1 MKKLNICLFHVVLL
15 CIMLLFSANAFAL
28 EGDGSQAFPFLITN
42 EEELSLIND
51 FPECHF
57 KLMNDI
63 EMKNPWKSDKS
74 TIFSG
79 VFDGNGHTISNMSSY
94 DNSCIL
100 FPTNK
105 GIIHNLTVGTS
116 TGGVYCGIISLYN
129 YGTISQCKTTGKVYE
144 SSCNSTIIGST
155 TWTPA
160 GGIAAYNYKPGVI
173 SQCTSFAFV
182 SGRSNIAGG
191 IAGYNSGLIE
201 NCYYIGKIKGKG
213 YISSGSIHYADMVG
227 IAYNG
232 EIRSCYAIPEFTND
246 GYTRNYAVS
255 NSKTVY
261 SSFYD
266 NRISSSSTQ
275 YATAKSALAM
285 KIKQTY
291 TGWDFEN
298 VWGISPDLND
308 GYPYLLWEQEAPTV
322 SKISVE
328 ISSVAV
334 TSDKMKFIS
343 KASIDGN
350 PAIDSFGTTFIP
362 LQLFNNAEANV
373 AIVQYDNSKYNI
385 SNGQTFGALLS
396 DIPSSCKDVPI
407 LGKSFIKDSDGNY
420 TWSAAK
426 YASINDPIL
435 RESN

>member
-28 EGDGSQAFPFLITN
+28 EGDGSRAFPFLITN

-63 EMKNPWKSDKS
+63 EMSKSWS
-74 TIFSG
+74 FSIKFYG
-79 VFDGNGHTISNMSSY
+79 VIDGNNYKISNY
-94 DNSCIL
+94 
-100 FPTNK
+100 TGNK
-105 GIIHNLTVGTS
+105 FIHD
-116 TGGVYCGIISLYN
+116 N
-129 YGTISQCKTTGKVYE
+129 YGTIKNISI
-144 SSCNSTIIGST
+144 SCGPIVVN
-155 TWTPA
+155 
-160 GGIAAYNYKPGVI
+160 NYKSGVI
-173 SQCTSFAFV
+173 LNSYTYGKTSEGSGFCLNNEGTIDRCGNYASINCRASGGTSKNNQKPTESYAAGFVRDNYGNISNSFSIGDINSYAYSYYWSAFAYASGFADKNRGNISNCYSIANTTASSGYGYGGVRDGNTYPFIRNNTGVIQNCFCTS
-182 SGRSNIAGG
+182 
-191 IAGYNSGLIE
+191 
-201 NCYYIGKIKGKG
+201 
-213 YISSGSIHYADMVG
+213 
-227 IAYNG
+227 
-232 EIRSCYAIPEFTND
+232 
-246 GYTRNYAVS
+246 
-255 NSKTVY
+255 SKTSPINVDGVTVK
-261 SSFYD
+261 SS
-266 NRISSSSTQ
+266 
-275 YATAKSALAM
+275 LAM
-285 KIKQTY
+285 KMKQTY
-291 TGWDFEN
+291 TGAGWDFEN

-328 ISSVAV
+328 INNVTV

-407 LGKSFIKDSDGNY
+407 LGKSFVKDSDGNY

>member
-1 MKKLNICLFHVVLL
+1 
-15 CIMLLFSANAFAL
+15 MLLFSANALAL
-28 EGDGSQAFPFLITN
+28 DGDGSQAFPFLITN
-42 EEELSLIND
+42 EDELSLIND

-63 EMKNPWKSDKS
+63 EMSKSWS
-74 TIFSG
+74 FSIKFYG
-79 VFDGNGHTISNMSSY
+79 VIDGNNHKLSNY
-94 DNSCIL
+94 TGKT
-100 FPTNK
+100 F
-105 GIIHNLTVGTS
+105 IHD
-116 TGGVYCGIISLYN
+116 N
-129 YGTISQCKTTGKVYE
+129 YGTIKNISISCGPIVVNNYKSGVILNSYTYGKISKDSGFCCNNEGTIDRCGNYASIDCRVNGGTSKNNQKPTE
-144 SSCNSTIIGST
+144 SYA
-155 TWTPA
+155 A
-160 GGIAAYNYKPGVI
+160 GFVRYNYGNI
-173 SQCTSFAFV
+173 SNSFSIGDVNSYAYSYYWSAFAYA
-182 SGRSNIAGG
+182 SGFADKNRGNI
-191 IAGYNSGLIE
+191 S
-201 NCYYIGKIKGKG
+201 NCYSIANTTA
-213 YISSGSIHYADMVG
+213 SSGYGYGGVK
-227 IAYNG
+227 
-232 EIRSCYAIPEFTND
+232 D
-246 GYTRNYAVS
+246 GYTYPFIRNNTGVIQNCFCTS
-255 NSKTVY
+255 SKT
-261 SSFYD
+261 SSINVD
-266 NRISSSSTQ
+266 GVTVKSS
-275 YATAKSALAM
+275 LAM
-285 KIKQTY
+285 KMKQTY
-291 TGWDFEN
+291 TGAGWDFEN

-328 ISSVAV
+328 INNVTV

-373 AIVQYDNSKYNI
+373 AIVQYDNSEYNI

-396 DIPSSCKDVPI
+396 DIPNSCKDVPI

>member
-1 MKKLNICLFHVVLL
+1 MKKLNICLFNVVLL
-15 CIMLLFSANAFAL
+15 CIMLLFSANALAL
-28 EGDGSQAFPFLITN
+28 DGDGSQAFPFLITN
-42 EEELSLIND
+42 EDELSLIND

-63 EMKNPWKSDKS
+63 EMSQSWS
-74 TIFSG
+74 FSIKFYG
-79 VFDGNGHTISNMSSY
+79 VIDGNNHKLSNY
-94 DNSCIL
+94 TGKT
-100 FPTNK
+100 F
-105 GIIHNLTVGTS
+105 IHD
-116 TGGVYCGIISLYN
+116 N
-129 YGTISQCKTTGKVYE
+129 YGTIKNISISCGPIVVNNYKSGVILNSYTYGKISKDSGFCCNNEGTIDRCGNYASIDCRVNGGTSKNNQKPTE
-144 SSCNSTIIGST
+144 SYA
-155 TWTPA
+155 A
-160 GGIAAYNYKPGVI
+160 GFVRYNYGNI
-173 SQCTSFAFV
+173 SNSFSIGDINSYAYSYYWSAFAYA
-182 SGRSNIAGG
+182 SGFADKNRGNI
-191 IAGYNSGLIE
+191 S
-201 NCYYIGKIKGKG
+201 NCYSIANTTA
-213 YISSGSIHYADMVG
+213 SSGYGYGGVK
-227 IAYNG
+227 
-232 EIRSCYAIPEFTND
+232 D
-246 GYTRNYAVS
+246 GYTYPFIRNNTGVIQNCFCTS
-255 NSKTVY
+255 SKT
-261 SSFYD
+261 SSINVD
-266 NRISSSSTQ
+266 GVTVKSS
-275 YATAKSALAM
+275 LAM
-285 KIKQTY
+285 KMKQTY
-291 TGWDFEN
+291 TGAGWDFEN

-328 ISSVAV
+328 INNVTV

-373 AIVQYDNSKYNI
+373 AIVQYDNSKHNI